1 MRGDPISSLMHSP
14 VLSIGMDESLQAAEA
29 FMDTRGLS
37 WAPVVSNAREA
48 VGVLSLDDLVR
59 FRANNRDAGN
69 TPVWRMCTYKPVCV
83 NPETTI
89 AEVARLMVER
99 KIHHVVINEGGDIK
113 GVVSSLD
120 LLKRLI

>member
-1 MRGDPISSLMHSP
+1 MRNDPISTLMQSP
-14 VLSIGMDESLQAAEA
+14 VLTIGMDETLQSAEA
-29 FMDTRGLS
+29 FLDSRGLS
-37 WAPVVSNAREA
+37 WVPVVGSGREA
-48 VGVLSLDDLVR
+48 LGVLSLDDLVR
-59 FRANNRDAGN
+59 FRANNRDAEA

-83 NPETTI
+83 DPETSI

-99 KIHHVVINEGGDIK
+99 NIHHVVINEGGDIK